1 MAKKIE
7 VWYSANNSYEKEAI
21 HHGDVG
27 TYSETISTGF
37 SPIHEFST
45 PKQVYEHFLES
56 KDIANGGMYYIFW
69 EVRPDLPRKSWKK
82 AELTMDNLRNAKD
95 TKKLIGSMW
104 K

>member
-7 VWYSANNSYEKEAI
+7 VWYSANNAFSKTVVTNNDGY
-21 HHGDVG
+21 V
-27 TYSETISTGF
+27 TTSEEDTGF

-69 EVRPDLPRKSWKK
+69 EVSHDLPRKSWKK

-95 TKKLIGSMW
+95 TKKLIESMW